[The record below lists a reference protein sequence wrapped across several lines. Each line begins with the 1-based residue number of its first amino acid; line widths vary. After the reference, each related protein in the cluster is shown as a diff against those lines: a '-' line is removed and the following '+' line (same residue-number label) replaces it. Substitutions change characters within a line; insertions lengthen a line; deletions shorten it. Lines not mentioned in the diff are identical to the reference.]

1 MYLHPHESDHQHDD
15 GTGWRGAI
23 ALLVVLGVIGVGHA
37 ATTAASPL
45 RTSRVTCTPG
55 VRSIAGV
62 PARVFCGP
70 AKASVRVGSA
80 TYAFA
85 GGGCLKQP
93 RFSVNVGTLSFD
105 PGAKVSYFGLSLPR
119 RGQVLH
125 GQAGHPQLH
134 RGTHH
139 IALTSAGTTV
149 LLRPGLHSGTFAG
162 RR

>member
-1 MYLHPHESDHQHDD
+1 MSLHPHESDHQHDD

-23 ALLVVLGVIGVGHA
+23 ALLVLLGVIGVGHA

-70 AKASVRVGSA
+70 AKASVKVGSA

-93 RFSVNVGTLSFD
+93 RFSVTGSF
-105 PGAKVSYFGLSLPR
+105 SC
-119 RGQVLH
+119 
-125 GQAGHPQLH
+125 
-134 RGTHH
+134 
-139 IALTSAGTTV
+139 
-149 LLRPGLHSGTFAG
+149 
-162 RR
+162 

>member
-1 MYLHPHESDHQHDD
+1 MSLHPHESDHQHDD

-23 ALLVVLGVIGVGHA
+23 ALLVLLGVIGVGHA

-70 AKASVRVGSA
+70 AKTPHPEKTVTPA

-93 RFSVNVGTLSFD
+93 RFSVTGSF
-105 PGAKVSYFGLSLPR
+105 SC
-119 RGQVLH
+119 
-125 GQAGHPQLH
+125 
-134 RGTHH
+134 
-139 IALTSAGTTV
+139 
-149 LLRPGLHSGTFAG
+149 
-162 RR
+162 